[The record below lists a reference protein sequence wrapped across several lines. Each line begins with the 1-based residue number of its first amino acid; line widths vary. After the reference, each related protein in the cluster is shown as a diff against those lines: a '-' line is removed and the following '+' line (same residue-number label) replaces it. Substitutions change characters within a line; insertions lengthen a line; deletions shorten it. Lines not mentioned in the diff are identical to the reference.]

1 MNCPICN
8 SEQTY
13 IIYNG
18 SIRNG
23 APGHLTSNAV
33 PIYQCRFCGLIWHN
47 PAAPEALYETD
58 AYRESMGEHATLTD
72 FYAHHDAEII
82 DKLKLTGTSIYRC
95 KVFMDIGCGGGGY
108 ADFIRGVAKE
118 VILVE
123 PTVSFAEKLRD
134 KGYEVFS
141 YAEDAADKYINKVDL
156 ITNYDVIEHVDDP
169 LGFMRSIYKLLAP
182 GGTAVIGTPTDHPI
196 LRELLGDEFNS
207 FVFSVQHPWVFSRKS
222 LEILA
227 EKAGFGEYQ
236 VSFHQRFGM
245 GNFIAWLKD
254 RKPLGDISYDFISH
268 QLDSHYRAE
277 MSQEGKAD
285 YLILKA
291 RKNL

>member
-1 MNCPICN
+1 
-8 SEQTY
+8 
-13 IIYNG
+13 
-18 SIRNG
+18 
-23 APGHLTSNAV
+23 
-33 PIYQCRFCGLIWHN
+33 
-47 PAAPEALYETD
+47 
-58 AYRESMGEHATLTD
+58 MGEQATLTD

-82 DKLKLTGTSIYRC
+82 EKLNYTGTSIYRD

-108 ADFIRGVAKE
+108 ADFINGVAKE

-123 PTVSFAEKLRD
+123 PTESFAAKLRD

-141 YAEDAADKYINKVDL
+141 YAEDAIKKYENKIDL

-169 LGFMRSIYKLLAP
+169 LGFMRSIHQLLAP
-182 GGTAVIGTPTDHPI
+182 GGTAIIGTPTDYPI
-196 LRELLGDEFNS
+196 HRQLLGDEFNS

-222 LEILA
+222 LDKLA
-227 EKAGFGEYQ
+227 EDVGFGEYQ
-236 VSFHQRFGM
+236 VSFQQRFGM
-245 GNFIAWLKD
+245 GNFIAWLKE
-254 RKPLGDISYDFISH
+254 RKPLGHMNYDFITH

-291 RKNL
+291 RKKL